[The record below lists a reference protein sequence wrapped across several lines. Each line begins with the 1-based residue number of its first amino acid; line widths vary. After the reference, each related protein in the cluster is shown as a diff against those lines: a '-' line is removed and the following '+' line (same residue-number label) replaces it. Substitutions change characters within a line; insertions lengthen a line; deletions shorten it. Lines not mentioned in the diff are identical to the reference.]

1 MCYYPPDQVMD
12 LEAKLAEMQKE
23 VSDGGVTRKTRSAVD
38 WIPRPPEK
46 LVNQYIFSIL
56 YLCIPVYSCVFL
68 YILLDMN
75 YQDIEVLLL
84 E

>member
-1 MCYYPPDQVMD
+1 MD

-56 YLCIPVYSCVFL
+56 YVFL
-68 YILLDMN
+68 YILVYSIRYELSGHRSTITRVVFHPQ
-75 YQDIEVLLL
+75 YR
-84 E
+84 

>member
-1 MCYYPPDQVMD
+1 MD

-56 YLCIPVYSCVFL
+56 YLCILVYSIRYELSGHRSTITRVVFHPQ
-68 YILLDMN
+68 YR
-75 YQDIEVLLL
+75 
-84 E
+84 